1 VLAAVVFAWLLLGE
15 LPRGIQL
22 AGGLLVL
29 AGVVVVKLGEG
40 RAPLVVESVPEP
52 EPESV
57 SERPAA

>member
-1 VLAAVVFAWLLLGE
+1 MALVFAWLLLGE
-15 LPRGIQL
+15 LPRPVQL

-40 RAPLVVESVPEP
+40 SPSPVVEPLP
-52 EPESV
+52 GRRL

>member
-1 VLAAVVFAWLLLGE
+1 MALVFAWLLLGE
-15 LPRGIQL
+15 LPRPIQL

-40 RAPLVVESVPEP
+40 SPSPVVEPLP
-52 EPESV
+52 DPV